1 MRKTFFSSSKMRLRG
16 KKPKAPQGND
26 ENSKGAKGSQAL
38 RTFKEDKT
46 DGETQ
51 PGGPSKENEER
62 KTTGGESGHFDRE
75 TQTRGNTEPAAKG
88 SHDQRT
94 PEEGKRSKVTQPG
107 GSSKENQGRK
117 TTDGERDQLHSGT
130 QTRDDTE
137 PDIQAFMKQIQRAKG
152 SGFECLQSACNSI
165 KDKLPPLVLHED
177 IDFSSNKIDTYSQK
191 LVPVTKASAYRAL
204 KTTGDGNC
212 FFRAASILAFGH
224 QGKHEEMRL
233 RTVVELAT
241 NSEFY
246 LQDKDNE
253 RRIVAQEQVFIQSSE
268 QNSVKIDRNILKT
281 EFETDVL
288 TTASLS
294 TRASDWHLQ
303 ALGTVLNR
311 QVQSVFPECGRAE
324 AREYYDAPFCP
335 RRYDPEKD
343 CVTIMWTRT
352 GGDTTPFI
360 PNHFIPLISV
370 DKIDR
375 NTIDG
380 REEEAEE
387 NTDESDQEIKTS
399 IEKTDKQEKNLSTD
413 VLDIP
418 GYVYR
423 TVCIKLNSK
432 DDYSF
437 NDYRILCQALE
448 CDEALPRRLEQR
460 TTSNPTD
467 ELLWDWSK
475 RDADK
480 ATVEKLIDLLKDEDL
495 NRMDVVEILEG
506 WVQKGPYSRLS
517 TRVIGIP
524 RDIKAEICCKLNIED
539 SFYRGYRTLA
549 QKLDYTRD
557 DCEGLKQGKADPTDT
572 LIKMWSKRDADKAT
586 VEKLIDLLKD
596 EDLNRMDVVEI
607 LEGWVQKG
615 PYSRLSTRVIGIPR
629 DIKAEICCKLNIEDS
644 FYRGYR
650 TLAQKLDYTR
660 DDCKGLKQGKA
671 DPTDTLIKMW
681 SKRDADKATVEK
693 LIDLLKD
700 EDLNRMDVVE
710 ILEGW
715 VQKGPYSRLSTRV
728 IGIPRDIK
736 AEICCK
742 LDIED
747 SFYKD
752 YRTLAQKLDYTRD
765 DCEGFKQGK
774 ADPTDRLI
782 KMWCQKKGPLTVS
795 TLIELLKGKRMDVVM
810 ILENWVNGLKAS

>member
-38 RTFKEDKT
+38 RTLKEDKT

-62 KTTGGESGHFDRE
+62 KTTGGESGYFDRE
-75 TQTRGNTEPAAKG
+75 TQTRAAKG

-94 PEEGKRSKVTQPG
+94 PEEEKRSKVTQPG

-177 IDFSSNKIDTYSQK
+177 IDFSSNKVDTYSQK

-268 QNSVKIDRNILKT
+268 QNSVKIDRNVLKT

-324 AREYYDAPFCP
+324 AREYYDALFCP
-335 RRYDPEKD
+335 RLYDSEKD

-370 DKIDR
+370 DKTDR

-399 IEKTDKQEKNLSTD
+399 IEETDKQEKNLSVLRPRDLRSSRLSTD

-432 DDYSF
+432 DEISF
-437 NDYRILCQALE
+437 NDYRMLCEDLGYDATV
-448 CDEALPRRLEQR
+448 ARGLEQP

-495 NRMDVVEILEG
+495 KRMDVVKILEG

-517 TRVIGIP
+517 ARVMDIP
-524 RDIKAEICCKLNIED
+524 RHIKGEICCKLNIED
-539 SFYRGYRTLA
+539 TFYRDYRMLA
-549 QKLDYTRD
+549 QKLNYNRDYL
-557 DCEGLKQGKADPTDT
+557 EGLKQGKADPTDT
-572 LIKMWSKRDADKAT
+572 LIKMWCNKNGS
-586 VEKLIDLLKD
+586 
-596 EDLNRMDVVEI
+596 
-607 LEGWVQKG
+607 
-615 PYSRLSTRVIGIPR
+615 
-629 DIKAEICCKLNIEDS
+629 
-644 FYRGYR
+644 
-650 TLAQKLDYTR
+650 
-660 DDCKGLKQGKA
+660 
-671 DPTDTLIKMW
+671 
-681 SKRDADKATVEK
+681 
-693 LIDLLKD
+693 
-700 EDLNRMDVVE
+700 
-710 ILEGW
+710 
-715 VQKGPYSRLSTRV
+715 
-728 IGIPRDIK
+728 
-736 AEICCK
+736 
-742 LDIED
+742 
-747 SFYKD
+747 
-752 YRTLAQKLDYTRD
+752 
-765 DCEGFKQGK
+765 
-774 ADPTDRLI
+774 
-782 KMWCQKKGPLTVS
+782 LTVS
-795 TLIELLKGKRMDVVM
+795 KLIELLKEKREDVVM
-810 ILENWVNGLKAS
+810 ILENWVNGLKACY

>member
-1 MRKTFFSSSKMRLRG
+1 MEAVSRSL
-16 KKPKAPQGND
+16 KKIMMGEEPKAPQGND

-38 RTFKEDKT
+38 RILKEDKT

-51 PGGPSKENEER
+51 PGGPSKENKER
-62 KTTGGESGHFDRE
+62 KTTGGESGHFDRG
-75 TQTRGNTEPAAKG
+75 TQTRAAKG

-94 PEEGKRSKVTQPG
+94 PEEEKRSKVTQPG

-117 TTDGERDQLHSGT
+117 TTDGDRDQLHSGT

-165 KDKLPPLVLHED
+165 KNKLPPLVLHED

-191 LVPVTKASAYRAL
+191 LVPVTKASSYRAL

-224 QGKHEEMRL
+224 EGKHEEMRL

-311 QVQSVFPECGRAE
+311 QVQSVFPECGRAK
-324 AREYYDAPFCP
+324 AREYYDAPFYP
-335 RRYDPEKD
+335 RRYDREKD

-370 DKIDR
+370 DKIDG

-387 NTDESDQEIKTS
+387 NTDESEREIKTS
-399 IEKTDKQEKNLSTD
+399 IKKTDKQEKNLSTD

-432 DDYSF
+432 DDYFF

-448 CDEALPRRLEQR
+448 CDEAVARGLEQR

-495 NRMDVVEILEG
+495 KRMDVVKILEC

-517 TRVIGIP
+517 ARVMDIP
-524 RDIKAEICCKLNIED
+524 RHIKGEICCKLNIED
-539 SFYRGYRTLA
+539 SFYRGYWTLA

-615 PYSRLSTRVIGIPR
+615 PYSRLSTGVMGIPR

-644 FYRGYR
+644 FYRGYW

-660 DDCKGLKQGKA
+660 DDCEGLKQGKA

-715 VQKGPYSRLSTRV
+715 VQKGPYSRLSTGV
-728 IGIPRDIK
+728 MGIPRDIK

-742 LDIED
+742 LNIED
-747 SFYKD
+747 SFHKD
-752 YRTLAQKLDYTRD
+752 YRTLAQKLDYTRN

-774 ADPTDRLI
+774 ADPTDALI

-795 TLIELLKGKRMDVVM
+795 TLIELLKEKRKDVVM
-810 ILENWVNGLKAS
+810 ILENWVNGLKACY

>member
-1 MRKTFFSSSKMRLRG
+1 MEAVSRSL
-16 KKPKAPQGND
+16 KKIMMGEEPKAPQGND

-38 RTFKEDKT
+38 RILKEDKT

-51 PGGPSKENEER
+51 PGGPSKENKER
-62 KTTGGESGHFDRE
+62 KTTGGESGHFDRG

-94 PEEGKRSKVTQPG
+94 PEEEKRSKVTQPG

-117 TTDGERDQLHSGT
+117 TTDGDRDQLHSGT

-137 PDIQAFMKQIQRAKG
+137 P
-152 SGFECLQSACNSI
+152 
-165 KDKLPPLVLHED
+165 
-177 IDFSSNKIDTYSQK
+177 
-191 LVPVTKASAYRAL
+191 
-204 KTTGDGNC
+204 
-212 FFRAASILAFGH
+212 
-224 QGKHEEMRL
+224 
-233 RTVVELAT
+233 
-241 NSEFY
+241 
-246 LQDKDNE
+246 
-253 RRIVAQEQVFIQSSE
+253 
-268 QNSVKIDRNILKT
+268 
-281 EFETDVL
+281 
-288 TTASLS
+288 
-294 TRASDWHLQ
+294 
-303 ALGTVLNR
+303 
-311 QVQSVFPECGRAE
+311 
-324 AREYYDAPFCP
+324 
-335 RRYDPEKD
+335 
-343 CVTIMWTRT
+343 
-352 GGDTTPFI
+352 
-360 PNHFIPLISV
+360 
-370 DKIDR
+370 
-375 NTIDG
+375 G

-387 NTDESDQEIKTS
+387 NTDESEREIKTS
-399 IEKTDKQEKNLSTD
+399 IKKTDKQEKNLSTD

-432 DDYSF
+432 DDYFF

-448 CDEALPRRLEQR
+448 CDEAVARGLEQR

-495 NRMDVVEILEG
+495 KRMDVVKILEC

-517 TRVIGIP
+517 ARVMDIP
-524 RDIKAEICCKLNIED
+524 RHIKGEICCKLNIED
-539 SFYRGYRTLA
+539 SFYRGYWTLA

-615 PYSRLSTRVIGIPR
+615 PYSRLSTGVMGIPR

-644 FYRGYR
+644 FYRGYW

-660 DDCKGLKQGKA
+660 DDCEGLKQGKA

-715 VQKGPYSRLSTRV
+715 VQKGPYSRLSTGV
-728 IGIPRDIK
+728 MGIPRDIK

-742 LDIED
+742 LNIED
-747 SFYKD
+747 SFHKD
-752 YRTLAQKLDYTRD
+752 YRTLAQKLDYTRN

-774 ADPTDRLI
+774 ADPTDALI

-795 TLIELLKGKRMDVVM
+795 TLIELLKEKRKDVVM
-810 ILENWVNGLKAS
+810 ILENWVNGLKACY

>member
-1 MRKTFFSSSKMRLRG
+1 MEAVSRSF
-16 KKPKAPQGND
+16 KKIVKGEEPKAPQGND

-38 RTFKEDKT
+38 RILKEDKT

-62 KTTGGESGHFDRE
+62 KTTGDESGHFDRE

-117 TTDGERDQLHSGT
+117 TTDGDRDQLHSGT

-137 PDIQAFMKQIQRAKG
+137 PDIQDFMKQIQRAKG

-191 LVPVTKASAYRAL
+191 FVPVTKASAYRAL
-204 KTTGDGNC
+204 KTAGDGNC

-268 QNSVKIDRNILKT
+268 KNSVKIDRNILKT

-370 DKIDR
+370 DKIDG
-375 NTIDG
+375 NTVDG

-387 NTDESDQEIKTS
+387 NTDESDQEIS
-399 IEKTDKQEKNLSTD
+399 IEETDKQEKNLSVLRPRDPRSSRLSTN

-432 DDYSF
+432 DDIF
-437 NDYRILCQALE
+437 LNDYRMLCEDLGY
-448 CDEALPRRLEQR
+448 EATVARSLEQP

-467 ELLWDWSK
+467 ELLWNWSEK
-475 RDADK
+475 DADK
-480 ATVEKLIDLLKDEDL
+480 ATVEKLIDLLKEEDL
-495 NRMDVVEILEG
+495 ERMDVVEILEG

-517 TRVIGIP
+517 TRVIDIP

-596 EDLNRMDVVEI
+596 EDLKRMDVVEI
-607 LEGWVQKG
+607 IEGWVQEG
-615 PYSRLSTRVIGIPR
+615 PYSRLSTRVIDIPR
-629 DIKAEICCKLNIEDS
+629 HIKGEICRKLNIENI
-644 FYRGYR
+644 FYRDYR
-650 TLAQKLDYTR
+650 MLAEKLNYGRDYLE
-660 DDCKGLKQGKA
+660 GLKQGKA

-681 SKRDADKATVEK
+681 CNK
-693 LIDLLKD
+693 
-700 EDLNRMDVVE
+700 N
-710 ILEGW
+710 
-715 VQKGPYSRLSTRV
+715 
-728 IGIPRDIK
+728 
-736 AEICCK
+736 
-742 LDIED
+742 
-747 SFYKD
+747 
-752 YRTLAQKLDYTRD
+752 
-765 DCEGFKQGK
+765 
-774 ADPTDRLI
+774 
-782 KMWCQKKGPLTVS
+782 GPLTVS
-795 TLIELLKGKRMDVVM
+795 KLIELLKEKREDVVM
-810 ILENWVNGLKAS
+810 ILENWVNGLKAC